1 MAPSTYLSFL
11 LTISMIFISHAISPT
26 PAPAPAPAPAPTPSP
41 KLYQNVCKEPGQK
54 DFEQRCLKLIESYPQ
69 ITLIE
74 DYLTFSRSFLK
85 IVAIDKAIKSQQVVR
100 EITEKYPSSEPIREC
115 FDDYSTMVVEV
126 KGALGEDPEMIGLAV
141 KYASD
146 ALDMCERR
154 LANEKIVNTSS
165 IATLNHEMEL
175 CTDIVVIAAGH
186 L

>member
-11 LTISMIFISHAISPT
+11 FTISMIFISHAISPT
-26 PAPAPAPAPAPTPSP
+26 PTPSPSPSP

-54 DFEQRCLKLIESYPQ
+54 DFEQRCLKLIEAYPQ
-69 ITLIE
+69 ITLIQ
-74 DYLTFSRSFLK
+74 DYLTFCRSFLK
-85 IVAIDKAIKSQQVVR
+85 IAAIDKAIKSQQVVR
-100 EITEKYPSSEPIREC
+100 EITEKYPSSDPIREC
-115 FDDYSTMVVEV
+115 FDDYSTVVAEV

-141 KYASD
+141 KYAGD
-146 ALDMCERR
+146 AVDQCERS

-175 CTDIVVIAAGH
+175 YTDIVVVAGGH